1 MRKRNE
7 SAIKDYA
14 EKTGHDVT
22 STDVDVLE
30 RGVTNYHKRI
40 FLEALHSMF
49 DEDSVN
55 EHAEFPRPYLLLLR
69 SLRTHRDQLNS
80 PVKQPS

>member
-7 SAIKDYA
+7 SAIKDLA

-22 STDVDVLE
+22 STDVEVLE

-40 FLEALHSMF
+40 FLEALHSVLN
-49 DEDSVN
+49 EDSVN
-55 EHAEFPRPYLLLLR
+55 EHAELPRPYLPLLR
-69 SLRTHRDQLNS
+69 SLGTHRDQLNS
-80 PVKQPS
+80 PT